1 MTMSNVEKLSKLV
14 SDIVNTAKNGGIAV
28 AAVYMGDNKVMVK
41 GREMV
46 SETIVPITVLQGQRV
61 IVQVSANDNKAYIIG

>member
-1 MTMSNVEKLSKLV
+1 MSNVEKLSKLV
-14 SDIVNTAKNGGIAV
+14 SDIVNTSKNGGIAV

>member
-1 MTMSNVEKLSKLV
+1 MSNVEKLSKLV
-14 SDIVNTAKNGGIAV
+14 SDIIKKAKNGGIAE
-28 AAVYMGDNKVMVK
+28 AAVYMGDNKVMVR
-41 GREMV
+41 GVEMA